1 MNSPRVFTLSD
12 GGALQVR
19 ISDLGA
25 TWLSCRLALPGAAP
39 RELLLGHAQASDSLH
54 EPGYLGSTV
63 GRYAN
68 RIGQACFVLDGQVH
82 RLVPNEGRH
91 QLHGGPD
98 GFHRRPW
105 QVLEAAPASLVLAL
119 HSPALDQGY
128 PGALDVVQRYH
139 FPEAGTLRVAWE
151 LRCDAA
157 CPVNLTQHAYF
168 NLDGAPGPVH
178 AHRLRVAARRR
189 VEVDAELIP
198 TGRLVDVAGGG
209 QDFRLLRPLI
219 EATRPQGHDDCWVLD
234 AEAAAGRAPAAEL
247 WSSDGSVG
255 LQLSTDLPGLQVYSG
270 QHLAAARGRDGAPL
284 PAQSGVALEP
294 QHLPDHPNHPQWP
307 GSCIVRPG
315 QVVRHAVNYR
325 FLAGPRR

>member
-1 MNSPRVFTLSD
+1 MPPQVFTLSD

-25 TWLSCRLALPGAAP
+25 TWLSCRLALPDAAP

-63 GRYAN
+63 GRFAN
-68 RIGQACFVLDGQVH
+68 RIGGAAFRLDGVEH
-82 RLVPNEGRH
+82 RLVANEGRH

-105 QVLEAAPASLVLAL
+105 QVREAGPARLVLAL
-119 HSPALDQGY
+119 HSPAGDQGY
-128 PGALDVVQRYH
+128 PGALDVVQRYD
-139 FPEAGTLRVAWE
+139 FPQPGMLRVAWE
-151 LRCDAA
+151 LRCDAP

-178 AHRLRVAARRR
+178 GHQLRVAASRR

-198 TGRLVDVAGGG
+198 TGRWADVAGSAF
-209 QDFRLLRPLI
+209 DFRSLRRLI
-219 EATRPQGHDDCWVLD
+219 DAGRPEGHDDCWVLD
-234 AEAAAGRAPAAEL
+234 TAEAAAEL
-247 WSSDGSVG
+247 WASDGSVG
-255 LQLSTDLPGLQVYSG
+255 LQLSTDLPGLQVYTG
-270 QHLAAARGRDGAPL
+270 QHLAAVHGRDGAPL

-307 GSCIVRPG
+307 GPGCILRPAD
-315 QVVRHAVNYR
+315 VVRHEVRYR
-325 FLAGPRR
+325 FLAGPGR